1 LDGEI
6 LSGIT
11 STFFF
16 TGIFLSFIA
25 GPRFDG
31 LVVGVP
37 IGVLGIGCFGL
48 EGLIGPKIL
57 GIGFLTPFDGVRGSI
72 GFLEE
77 GFFFCAITF
86 YLLF

>member
-11 STFFF
+11 CTFFL
-16 TGIFLSFIA
+16 TGIFLGFIA

-57 GIGFLTPFDGVRGSI
+57 GIGFLTPFDGVRGAI
-72 GFLEE
+72 GFLGA
-77 GFFFCAITF
+77 GFFICAIIF
-86 YLLF
+86 YLPF